1 MLELT
6 DLALVAPAAL
16 PGAAGSLCGLRDV
29 WVGLH
34 GVAMPLDGAP
44 ARVAARRPGDLIEAG
59 ETDPVL
65 ALIDQLKYGA

>member
-1 MLELT
+1 
-6 DLALVAPAAL
+6 
-16 PGAAGSLCGLRDV
+16 
-29 WVGLH
+29 
-34 GVAMPLDGAP
+34 MPLDGAP